1 MGCASSAKRKAPMGV
16 RLRESMTRSKQRE
29 TIIGLEELERQIG
42 RIGDFPKVMAK
53 ELRQANRKIGQS
65 ASKKLKNQLR
75 GKRLSRDFVF
85 VDKGRE
91 LVVEPGTLHRSI
103 GVKNSRGSKVNVFVG
118 PRFGGAKRND
128 GFFAAIV
135 ESGQVGGRGRSIGS
149 KNYNVIRPFLSRYS
163 RVMERM
169 QVNAYRRLF
178 DKFKL

>member
-1 MGCASSAKRKAPMGV
+1 MGV
-16 RLRESMTRSKQRE
+16 RLRESMSRSKQRN
-29 TIIGLEELERQIG
+29 TIIGLDELEKQIG
-42 RIGDFPKVMAK
+42 RIGQFPKEMAK

-75 GKRLSRDFVF
+75 GKRMNKDFNF
-85 VDKGRE
+85 VDGGRT
-91 LVVEPGTLHRSI
+91 LTVVPGTLHRSI

-135 ESGQVGGRGRSIGS
+135 ESGQVGGRGRSVGS
-149 KNYNVIRPFLSRYS
+149 PNYNQIRPFLSRYS

-169 QVNAYRRLF
+169 QVAAYRKVF

>member
-1 MGCASSAKRKAPMGV
+1 MGV
-16 RLRESMTRSKQRE
+16 RLREYMTRSKQRN
-29 TIIGLEELERQIG
+29 TIIGLDELEKQIG

-53 ELRQANRKIGQS
+53 ELRAANRKIGQS
-65 ASKKLKNQLR
+65 ASKKLKNELR
-75 GKRLSRDFVF
+75 SKRLSRDFVF

-91 LVVEPGTLHRSI
+91 LVVEPGTLYRSI

-149 KNYNVIRPFLSRYS
+149 RNYNIIRPFLSRYS

-169 QVNAYRRLF
+169 QVSAYRRIF
-178 DKFKL
+178 DKYKL

>member
-1 MGCASSAKRKAPMGV
+1 MGV
-16 RLRESMTRSKQRE
+16 RFRESLSRSKQRT
-29 TIIGLEELERQIG
+29 TIIGLDELEKQIG

-53 ELRQANRKIGQS
+53 ELRKANRKIGSS
-65 ASKKLKNQLR
+65 ASKKLKNQL
-75 GKRLSRDFVF
+75 KTKQLSRDFVF

-91 LVVEPGTLHRSI
+91 LVVEPGTLWRSI
-103 GVKNSRGSKVNVFVG
+103 GVKNSRGSKINVFVG
-118 PRFGGAKRND
+118 PRFGGAKRMD

-169 QVNAYRRLF
+169 QVSAYRKIF
-178 DKFKL
+178 DQFKL